1 MDNEVY
7 ELLMRLCPEMIKP
20 FAEAML
26 PAAIA
31 QMEEAKKIELRDQL
45 DALKDKPDRD
55 NAEFLIMFAKS
66 LGADPSMFSGMFADT
81 PELAEYFK

>member
-1 MDNEVY
+1 
-7 ELLMRLCPEMIKP
+7 MRLCPDMIKP

-31 QMEEAKKIELRDQL
+31 QMEPDKKAELHDQL
-45 DALKDKPDRD
+45 LALKDKPDKD

-66 LGADPSMFSGMFADT
+66 MGADPSMFSGMFEGQ

>member
-1 MDNEVY
+1 MDEEVY
-7 ELLMRLCPEMIKP
+7 ELLMRLCPEMIRP

-31 QMEEAKKIELRDQL
+31 QMEPEKKLELRDQL
-45 DALKDKPDRD
+45 EALKDKPDKD

-66 LGADPSMFSGMFADT
+66 MGADPAMFSGMFEST